1 MVSRR
6 RLLLGSAAALGAVG
20 IGVERAANAT
30 VVRSAVPAGLTA
42 AVFGMPLPD
51 GTTVP
56 VTYLSR
62 AAWGADESLRF
73 SGGVEIWPAEC
84 YPMQALT
91 VHHSA
96 SANGDP
102 DPAATVRGIYRYQA
116 PPSGLGWG
124 DIGYHLLID
133 EAGAVYEGRW
143 SGADVVPVFGP
154 DGAPANPL
162 VNTGGH
168 ALGFNVGNIGV
179 CLLGNFTAVTPTSAA
194 QTALVNVLAGLA
206 RIGAIDPMGLVHY
219 VNPVNGNTNSVP
231 GVSGHRQWNATACPG
246 DTFYPVL
253 ADIRSRTAALLPPPP
268 RVRPDSS
275 VQLPGELRTPPPT
288 QPSAPSTTGAG
299 GRTRP

>member
-20 IGVERAANAT
+20 IGVAGSANAA
-30 VVRSAVPAGLTA
+30 VLRSAAPARLGA

-84 YPMQALT
+84 YPAQALT
-91 VHHSA
+91 VHHSGFMQP
-96 SANGDP
+96 NP
-102 DPAATVRGIYRYQA
+102 DQAAKVRAIYHSHAVVQ
-116 PPSGLGWG
+116 GWG

-133 EAGAVYEGRW
+133 DAGTVYEGRW
-143 SGADVVPVFGP
+143 NGTDGLPVFGP
-154 DGAPANPL
+154 DGTSGSPL

-168 ALGFNVGNIGV
+168 ALSYNTGNIGV
-179 CLLGNFTAVTPTSAA
+179 CLIGDFTAGTPTAA
-194 QTALVNVLAGLA
+194 TQTALVNVLAGLA
-206 RIGAIDPMGLVHY
+206 RICAIDPIGLVSY
-219 VNPVNGNTNSVP
+219 VNPVNGATRSVR
-231 GVSGHRQWNATACPG
+231 GVSGHRDWNATACPG
-246 DTFYPVL
+246 NAFYPVL
-253 ADIRSRTAALLPPPP
+253 EDIRVRTAALLPPPQ
-268 RVRPDSS
+268 RVRTDSS
-275 VQLPGELRTPPPT
+275 EQLPSEPRTPPPT